1 MTAVTWV
8 AGEAVAPLAA
18 FHAAAVL
25 STADL
30 HAAATLCRLVGEAS
44 PDVQLA
50 AALAVRAPG
59 AGHVC
64 LDLATVAQT
73 AAGEGDP
80 ALDPGSLPWPDPA
93 AWREAVAA
101 SPLVT
106 GAPAPLVLDGDH
118 LYLERYH
125 RYERALLAWIGTHG
139 AEPGADLEPVDDA
152 LLARVFPDDD
162 QQRSAGRA
170 VLRRRCTV
178 ITGGPGTGK
187 TTTVGRIVGLL
198 AEGWPGPEPPR
209 VALAAPSGKAATRL
223 QDAVRAQAADGRFSP
238 EVAAWLAQTN
248 AQTAHRLLRWR
259 GGTRYGFGPE
269 RPLPVDALVLD
280 EASMVSIALVV
291 RLLEALP
298 AHARVVLVGD
308 HEQLA
313 SVEAGAVLGDLVAA
327 ARAGAP
333 SLRDAVVTL
342 DRVHRFRGGIAA
354 LAGALRAG
362 DADTAVSL
370 LRAGG
375 DGLALV
381 EPADGEAGFAAL
393 RPLVAGAA
401 AEVVR
406 AAARGDVHAALAGL
420 TGVRLVTPH
429 RRGPDGVE
437 GWTRRIEA
445 WLASAVPGLRA
456 WEPGYAGRPVMV
468 TGNDY
473 RLGLFN
479 GDLGVVVRDADR
491 AMIAFPAAGG
501 EPRLVAPARVGP
513 LETVHAM
520 TVHKAQGSQ
529 FGHAVVALP
538 RHPSR
543 LLTRELLYTAVT
555 RAQERVTVVGT
566 EATIRAA
573 IARRVHRVSGIQAG
587 LLASDDAGG

>member
-362 DADTAVSL
+362 EAIEAPAVFFFFFSPL
-370 LRAGG
+370 PRLAQLRIAGTVVDPLHVQGILEERPEDRSVG
-375 DGLALV
+375 DVVEGAQGRVAVEVEVRLAMDQRL
-381 EPADGEAGFAAL
+381 PADH
-393 RPLVAGAA
+393 LVD
-401 AEVVR
+401 R
-406 AAARGDVHAALAGL
+406 TD
-420 TGVRLVTPH
+420 
-429 RRGPDGVE
+429 RRGARHRDRFCPAFSQPRDGAE
-437 GWTRRIEA
+437 QR
-445 WLASAVPGLRA
+445 GLIA
-456 WEPGYAGRPVMV
+456 
-468 TGNDY
+468 
-473 RLGLFN
+473 
-479 GDLGVVVRDADR
+479 VRDPDH
-491 AMIAFPAAGG
+491 
-501 EPRLVAPARVGP
+501 LQ
-513 LETVHAM
+513 L
-520 TVHKAQGSQ
+520 
-529 FGHAVVALP
+529 
-538 RHPSR
+538 
-543 LLTRELLYTAVT
+543 RELLRPPRVRQRQGAPAQGNRRPRCGRQRDGLLRELDARAETDQVVWSGAHAPSSADVAERSSRREPELSSLPVT
-555 RAQERVTVVGT
+555 WWCCPLGRCLD
-566 EATIRAA
+566 RAA
-573 IARRVHRVSGIQAG
+573 GKPGSRPRPGW
-587 LLASDDAGG
+587 